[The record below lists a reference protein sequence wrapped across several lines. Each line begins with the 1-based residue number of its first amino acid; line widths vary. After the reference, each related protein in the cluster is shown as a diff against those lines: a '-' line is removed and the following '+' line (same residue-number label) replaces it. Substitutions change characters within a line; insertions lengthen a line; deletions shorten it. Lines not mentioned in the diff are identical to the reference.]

1 MVTLTRCPYPHPS
14 HLQDSDGL
22 PRPEGVHPPVFPALR
37 QSRVVSSTS
46 EEEEALTEKFLKI
59 NCKYIS
65 DGKVRCHVVTPI
77 NEYGH
82 LFKINHSAPSW
93 PCDRQIFMNCCSQKD
108 VLSAANNYSYI
119 WPMEREKWFY
129 WYQRI
134 KLNIYIYQRKFCIL
148 GTNIC

>member
-59 NCKYIS
+59 NCKYIT

-82 LFKINHSAPSW
+82 LFKITLHP
-93 PCDRQIFMNCCSQKD
+93 PGRVTDRYLRTAVVKRMYCQQQITTLTSDQW
-108 VLSAANNYSYI
+108 I
-119 WPMEREKWFY
+119 ERNGFIG
-129 WYQRI
+129 I
-134 KLNIYIYQRKFCIL
+134 KESN
-148 GTNIC
+148 